1 MTDLCASRRINWR
14 TRESLCPNQKQVKTV
29 KEQQLK
35 TTGIDKEDKIKLG
48 MGEVG
53 IKNNGGMYRNICV
66 DI

>member
-1 MTDLCASRRINWR
+1 MENKGIIMSKPETSKNSER
-14 TRESLCPNQKQVKTV
+14 T
-29 KEQQLK
+29 

-53 IKNNGGMYRNICV
+53 IKNNGGMYRNMCV